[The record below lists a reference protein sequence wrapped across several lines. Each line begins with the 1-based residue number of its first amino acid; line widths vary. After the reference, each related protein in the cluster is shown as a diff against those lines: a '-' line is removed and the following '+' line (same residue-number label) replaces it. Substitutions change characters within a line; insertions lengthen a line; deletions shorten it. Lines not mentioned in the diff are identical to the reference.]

1 MYKNSRNKHWKD
13 GTIKQTQ
20 GIKLFNEQGV
30 EIDSGFCKL
39 EQEMELER
47 HIVYIEEM
55 ELERHSVYI
64 DEMEPERHSVQDK
77 RPRKDANVRSYNELI
92 KALG

>member
-1 MYKNSRNKHWKD
+1 
-13 GTIKQTQ
+13 
-20 GIKLFNEQGV
+20 
-30 EIDSGFCKL
+30 
-39 EQEMELER
+39 MELER

-55 ELERHSVYI
+55 EPERHSVYI
-64 DEMEPERHSVQDK
+64 EEMELERHSVQDK

>member
-1 MYKNSRNKHWKD
+1 MTKMYKNSRNKHWKD

-55 ELERHSVYI
+55 EPERHSVEEMELERHSV
-64 DEMEPERHSVQDK
+64 P